1 MYIHVYMRREGGRE
15 GGRGGRGGE
24 GSGGEG
30 RGGEGGEGSG
40 GEGRGGE
47 GGTVLVNHNYG
58 LYLLRLALLYRRD

>member
-1 MYIHVYMRREGGRE
+1 MYICVGREGGRE
-15 GGRGGRGGE
+15 GGEGRGGRGGE
-24 GSGGEG
+24 W
-30 RGGEGGEGSG
+30 RG